1 MNILAALVKG
11 EKVDLNYRLGYSNEK
26 NTALTRGHQISMK
39 DKIRKV
45 FEESL
50 QVTEKFLDEKNIDR
64 IYEVSKVIAGAFSD
78 GKKLILFGNG
88 GSAADASHIAAEF
101 INRFKRERPGL
112 PAIALSTDMAVITAI
127 ANDYDFSEI
136 FAKQLKALSEEGD
149 VVIAMSTSG
158 NSPNIL
164 KAMDVARKKRLVT
177 IAFTGIRGEKFAS
190 KAQYSFTVPSDS
202 TPRIQ
207 ETHITLGHIVC
218 QMVEEILFEVP
229 RKK

>member
-1 MNILAALVKG
+1 MQK
-11 EKVDLNYRLGYSNEK
+11 KDGYHIS
-26 NTALTRGHQISMK
+26 TRDQTIMK
-39 DKIRKV
+39 EKIRKV

-64 IYEVSKVIAGAFSD
+64 ITEVSKAIATAFND

-88 GSAADASHIAAEF
+88 GSSADASHIAAEF
-101 INRFKRERPGL
+101 VNRFRRERPGL
-112 PAIALSTDMAVITAI
+112 PAIALNTDMAVMTAI
-127 ANDYDFSEI
+127 ANDYDFSEV
-136 FAKQLKALSEEGD
+136 FSKQLKAIAEEGD
-149 VVIAMSTSG
+149 VVLAMSTSG

-164 KAMDVARKKRLVT
+164 KAMDVAKKKRLVT
-177 IAFTGIRGEKFAS
+177 VAFTGLKGEKFAS
-190 KAQYSFTVPSDS
+190 KAQFAFIIPSDS

-207 ETHITLGHIVC
+207 ETHIILGHAVC